1 MEFVQPKT
9 PWVANLI
16 FICALCI
23 AGHLRAERSL
33 EYELDPYY
41 SNVGLYIPLTDKNIP
56 LVELKNETRIY
67 RQLTK
72 EVFSPRF
79 FLLEASINPLP
90 VLGTY
95 LKDQH
100 RDFYDQADISPDL
113 NLIQALTEGF
123 EEPYALSFFVGNII
137 RFTVDGETETEAINK
152 GFSGIVL
159 SVGDQHIKNNI
170 LVDDNWY
177 EAEWKLKG
185 DRRLDPIYHSFS
197 FRTGAKVHDN
207 PDIADAY
214 YIGLRRELFN
224 STVQDYKLLDN
235 IGIDLRM
242 DFSTESSEV
251 VESTFLVEKRWP
263 FSEKAFSFTIGMRY
277 IGEKYSGS
285 LADSGDQWR
294 LILRPG
300 IKF

>member
-1 MEFVQPKT
+1 MNHNAMRFVFF
-9 PWVANLI
+9 I
-16 FICALCI
+16 FVLCF
-23 AGHLRAERSL
+23 AGHLRAQCSL
-33 EYELDPYY
+33 DYELDPYY
-41 SNVGLYIPLTDKNIP
+41 SNVGLYIPLTDEEIP
-56 LVELKNETRIY
+56 TLELKNETRIY
-67 RQLTK
+67 RQLTQ

-79 FLLEASINPLP
+79 FLIEASINPLP

-95 LKDQH
+95 LKEQH
-100 RDFYDQADISPDL
+100 RDFYDKADISPDL

-159 SVGDQHIKNNI
+159 SIGDQHIKNNI
-170 LVDDNWY
+170 LIDDNWC
-177 EAEWKLKG
+177 EVEWKLKG

-197 FRTGAKVHDN
+197 FRIGAKIHEN
-207 PDIADAY
+207 PEIADAY
-214 YIGLRRELFN
+214 YVGLRRELFN
-224 STVQDYKLLDN
+224 STVKDYDLLEN

-242 DFSTESSEV
+242 DLSTETSEV
-251 VESTFLVEKRWP
+251 VQSTLFVEKRWP
-263 FSEKAFSFTIGMRY
+263 FTEKVFSFGIGMHY
-277 IGEKYSGS
+277 TGEKYSGS
-285 LADSGDQWR
+285 LSDSGDRWQ